1 MPCGNSSSLPQLEQK
16 TVPSVRS
23 WQFQQTSGASADVGT
38 VFITFSKTP
47 HQAQKKW
54 LASAAANHFSNPPLE
69 PPTRAKQGEGPHKSL
84 PAAGRSRLLRRERA
98 AAAAIPRRVGVPKDK
113 SLAHQRLFVLER
125 RAIQVQKALGVHEN
139 ARAVLLEDFVAV
151 ARLRIQAHR
160 IGQSGAAAALH
171 AHTQPANFRRHAFL
185 FEQRPDL
192 SGGALGQVDGSDV
205 RDPSFFICVSV
216 HSKAVST
223 CPIGTDDDPLSSLLR
238 FHDPPRRPP
247 ERRQVWLE
255 QSLVRRLFR
264 RWEFDAVL
272 FLPIADGGLDGV

>member
-38 VFITFSKTP
+38 VFITFSETP

-125 RAIQVQKALGVHEN
+125 RAIQVPEPLGVHEN

-151 ARLRIQAHR
+151 ARLRDRKSTRLNSSHVAI
-160 IGQSGAAAALH
+160 SY
-171 AHTQPANFRRHAFL
+171 
-185 FEQRPDL
+185 
-192 SGGALGQVDGSDV
+192 
-205 RDPSFFICVSV
+205 
-216 HSKAVST
+216 AVF
-223 CPIGTDDDPLSSLLR
+223 C
-238 FHDPPRRPP
+238 
-247 ERRQVWLE
+247 
-255 QSLVRRLFR
+255 
-264 RWEFDAVL
+264 
-272 FLPIADGGLDGV
+272 